1 MEADGADVIVGRR
14 GNEVVHRGARGQ
26 RGRRTYCSNFAT
38 GCDCFWVGL
47 ECEGGGHEDRREGKG
62 RQMLA
67 LGSTGLGCEGS
78 AIVDA
83 EERTTVE
90 GGTAVK
96 GSRVDGMTG
105 DDEEES
111 MEGGT
116 DICSCMRACD
126 GLHMVR
132 DCVRAGMIAGRTAP
146 WRGSRGT

>member
-1 MEADGADVIVGRR
+1 MDAIKAEEVRARREDGLTKDLEADGADAIVGRR

-78 AIVDA
+78 AIVDD
-83 EERTTVE
+83 EERTD
-90 GGTAVK
+90 GG
-96 GSRVDGMTG
+96 GRDGG
-105 DDEEES
+105 QRIARGWAD
-111 MEGGT
+111 GG
-116 DICSCMRACD
+116 R
-126 GLHMVR
+126 
-132 DCVRAGMIAGRTAP
+132 
-146 WRGSRGT
+146 